1 MKLTPRSLMTSCVIT
16 LARNYRYINF
26 TILPQELAEEIMKAI
41 RDPNYGEQQ
50 KTVCFIDGDPKYHT
64 DIVDYLYHHDPQK
77 LRPISAELCSAE
89 MVRAC
94 ANQNPI
100 LRRYGR
106 DTEHYTTFLEYR
118 ALGISP
124 IGVIY
129 DGSCDIF
136 IVTHYMLIAHRSGFY
151 YLEEDLPPPLLRQLE
166 TKYAVRLVEIPVSSL
181 SVTIGQW

>member
-64 DIVDYLYHHDPQK
+64 DVVDYLYHHDP
-77 LRPISAELCSAE
+77 
-89 MVRAC
+89 
-94 ANQNPI
+94 QNPI

-106 DTEHYTTFLEYR
+106 DTQHYNTFLEYR
-118 ALGISP
+118 AFGISP

-166 TKYAVRLVEIPVSSL
+166 TKYMIRLVSIPVSSL